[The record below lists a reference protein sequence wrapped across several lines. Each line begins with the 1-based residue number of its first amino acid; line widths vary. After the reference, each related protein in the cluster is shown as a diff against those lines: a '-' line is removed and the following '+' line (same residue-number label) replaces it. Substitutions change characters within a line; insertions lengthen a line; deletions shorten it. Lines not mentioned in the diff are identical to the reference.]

1 MNNRLLINP
10 GTPQAWQIELKPG
23 LNRIGR
29 GESNDFTINHP
40 SISTH
45 HCEITVTD
53 TTITLRDLGS
63 TNGTFV
69 ERVPVSVFQLHNGQ
83 HVQFGSVDMM
93 FDTDMAPALPSP
105 AANMPGTGAKIVL
118 ANPGPSAPPPPPPP
132 PPVGGLR
139 INKTAQAAPS
149 PVPSALAEPPTT
161 SRPAGRP
168 MSRPQPKTHEEFAAE
183 REKTDRKMF
192 VNGVVGAICGGLLG
206 MFGWYLLI
214 MMLHMEIG
222 YAAIMVGA
230 VTGAGARLL
239 ARQGSS
245 LQGIVCAVCA
255 LFAIIGGQYFALV
268 SIVDKHVAYELGKD
282 YKRELKW
289 AKSAVEA
296 TNETDVLI
304 FLSVRDDVNQSS
316 ISPED
321 IKTFQEKELPAYR
334 DLVNGKPTKEEYVIR
349 EQARIPRPRVVD
361 SIGIF
366 TIVWSLFGIAAAW
379 RIGSGNEG

>member
-10 GTPQAWQIELKPG
+10 GTPQAWQIELTPG

-29 GESNDFTINHP
+29 GESNDHVINHP
-40 SISTH
+40 SVSTH
-45 HCEITVTD
+45 HCEITVTE
-53 TTITLRDLGS
+53 TTVTVRDLGS

-69 ERVPVSVFQLHNGQ
+69 ERVPVNVFQLHNGQ

-105 AANMPGTGAKIVL
+105 AVNMPGAGAKIVL
-118 ANPGPSAPPPPPPP
+118 ANPGTAAPPPPPP

-139 INKTAQAAPS
+139 INKTVHAAP
-149 PVPSALAEPPTT
+149 PPPSAPSLPPETG
-161 SRPAGRP
+161 RPVGRP
-168 MSRPQPKTHEEFAAE
+168 MNRPQPKTHDEFATE

-192 VNGVVGAICGGLLG
+192 VNGVVGAICGGLVG

-214 MMLHMEIG
+214 LFLHMEIG

-268 SIVDKHVAYELGKD
+268 SIVDKNVDYILAKE
-282 YKRELKW
+282 YKREIKW
-289 AKSAVEA
+289 AKSAVEV
-296 TNETDVLI
+296 TNETEI
-304 FLSVRDDVNQSS
+304 TYFLSVRDDTKQSS
-316 ISPED
+316 ISAED
-321 IKTFQEKELPAYR
+321 IKTFQEKELPKYR
-334 DLVNGKPTKEEYVIR
+334 DLLNGKPTKEEYVIK
-349 EQARIPRPRVVD
+349 EKASIPRPRVVD
-361 SIGIF
+361 SIGLF

>member
-1 MNNRLLINP
+1 
-10 GTPQAWQIELKPG
+10 
-23 LNRIGR
+23 
-29 GESNDFTINHP
+29 
-40 SISTH
+40 
-45 HCEITVTD
+45 
-53 TTITLRDLGS
+53 
-63 TNGTFV
+63 
-69 ERVPVSVFQLHNGQ
+69 
-83 HVQFGSVDMM
+83 
-93 FDTDMAPALPSP
+93 
-105 AANMPGTGAKIVL
+105 
-118 ANPGPSAPPPPPPP
+118 
-132 PPVGGLR
+132 
-139 INKTAQAAPS
+139 
-149 PVPSALAEPPTT
+149 
-161 SRPAGRP
+161 

-296 TNETDVLI
+296 TNETEVLI